1 MPRPGQYSQIV
12 KKWNQGKEHVK
23 WRILYKGSLEKKGE
37 ELRRRRM
44 GLEEVKEQEDRSWGK
59 TRYIKSNETDPDGV
73 ERYKM
78 WSKAYKER
86 PAKL

>member
-44 GLEEVKEQEDRSWGK
+44 GLEEVKEPLGH
-59 TRYIKSNETDPDGV
+59 
-73 ERYKM
+73 
-78 WSKAYKER
+78 
-86 PAKL
+86 